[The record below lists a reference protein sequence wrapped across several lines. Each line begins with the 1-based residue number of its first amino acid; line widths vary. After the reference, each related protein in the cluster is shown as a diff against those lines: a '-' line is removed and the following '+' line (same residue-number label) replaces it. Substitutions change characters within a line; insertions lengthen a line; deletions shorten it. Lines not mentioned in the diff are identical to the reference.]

1 MYHFCI
7 NLGINLNNHG
17 VTMTPITILINHCMS
32 YGKILSET
40 SKVITYLTKNGL
52 RVVVSKRRNQ

>member
-1 MYHFCI
+1 M
-7 NLGINLNNHG
+7 N
-17 VTMTPITILINHCMS
+17 PITILISHCMS

-52 RVVVSKRRNQ
+52 RVVVSKRRN